1 MSLCIGCQ
9 ADWTPVHRCHHTDCT
24 CAECNPHQRVD
35 GTIVRCTKHDTSRE
49 VGGDAPCWQ
58 CESER
63 EATRSG
69 HGVPFP
75 LPA

>member
-9 ADWTPVHRCHHTDCT
+9 AGWFPVHRCHHTDCT
-24 CAECNPHQRVD
+24 CAACNPHQRVD
-35 GTIVRCTKHDTSRE
+35 GTIIRCTKHDTSRE
-49 VGGDAPCWQ
+49 VGDDAPCWQ